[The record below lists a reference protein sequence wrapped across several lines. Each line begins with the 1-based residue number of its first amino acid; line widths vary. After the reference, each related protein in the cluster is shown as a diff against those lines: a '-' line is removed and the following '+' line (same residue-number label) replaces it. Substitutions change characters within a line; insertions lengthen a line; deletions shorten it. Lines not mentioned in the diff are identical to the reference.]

1 MADEEWRLAREIE
14 ASVDHLVDH
23 LVDQVDAVV
32 PAAGPGGTR
41 ALPDD
46 SPVVH
51 WAGPAFVV
59 LSLVMIPWTA
69 WLAISLPERS
79 VSGHYA
85 VAWSG
90 FDVGLTVALLA
101 TAWTALRRSTWLAVA
116 ASSTATL
123 LVVDAWFDVMTSAT
137 RSDVVMAAVL
147 AVLVELPLAALCGW
161 LARDAE
167 LLISRGLSLR
177 LRRRRRRA

>member
-1 MADEEWRLAREIE
+1 MADEEWRLAREVE
-14 ASVDHLVDH
+14 ASVDHLVDR
-23 LVDQVDAVV
+23 VDAAV
-32 PAAGPGGTR
+32 PAAGPGGSR

-46 SPVVH
+46 SEVVH